1 MKRARAEQLV
11 TDLLTRVATEPQW
24 PLTLVDQVHVFGS
37 FARGALEPHDVDL
50 AVEFTADQQFKMDFI
65 YDLSRGRNPFA
76 GLKRAL
82 TGGSRGLQVQFQ
94 ELQNLHRDNIA
105 TTLLW
110 KRGEP
115 LSAALNRLN
124 AIEADPDA
132 GRAMRHFMLPAFEGI
147 DHAVPLPVRQ
157 LLSDWSHAGA
167 VQIQQVQL
175 PDRDVRDA
183 HARDVIAQRWV
194 ATSPLRRAASNAVAY
209 LEAQGAEA
217 RAIHLHGEDIDR
229 RETPYFIGFQW
240 RHIDSI
246 HSCLTQWGGQLWLE
260 VPRPAT
266 RQLTGLLITVHE
278 GAILAKRPDC
288 P

>member
-11 TDLLTRVATEPQW
+11 TDLLMRLATDPQW
-24 PLTLVDQVHVFGS
+24 PLSLVDQVHVFGS

-50 AVEFTADQQFKMDFI
+50 AVEFTPDEQFKMDFI

-82 TGGSRGLQVQFQ
+82 TGGSRGLQFQFQ
-94 ELQNLHRDNIA
+94 ELQNLHRDKIA

-110 KRGEP
+110 KRGES
-115 LSAALNRLN
+115 LSAALGRLN

-132 GRAMRHFMLPAFEGI
+132 GRAVRDYMLPAFEGI
-147 DHAVPLPVRQ
+147 DRAVPLPVRQ
-157 LLSDWSHAGA
+157 LLCDWSHAGA
-167 VQIQQVQL
+167 VQIAQVQL
-175 PDRDVRDA
+175 PDRNVRDA
-183 HARDVIAQRWV
+183 RARDVIARRWV
-194 ATSPLRRAASNAVAY
+194 DTSPLRRAASDAVAY
-209 LEAQGAEA
+209 LEAQGAAA

-240 RHIDSI
+240 RHVTSI

-266 RQLTGLLITVHE
+266 RQLTGLLITVQDRAVLE
-278 GAILAKRPDC
+278 KRPDR